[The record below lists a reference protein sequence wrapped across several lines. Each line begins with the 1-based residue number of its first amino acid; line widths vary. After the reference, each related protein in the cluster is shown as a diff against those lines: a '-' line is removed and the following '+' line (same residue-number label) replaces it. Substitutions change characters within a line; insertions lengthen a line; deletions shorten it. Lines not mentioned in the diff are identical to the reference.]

1 MRRWRC
7 SVWPPSGE
15 LDNAIVPGQ
24 VDVAFQYEQSFVG
37 DDRRTSPFFFG
48 PNGKWIND
56 DENFYEVHLRVL
68 F

>member
-1 MRRWRC
+1 M
-7 SVWPPSGE
+7 
-15 LDNAIVPGQ
+15 PGQ
-24 VDVAFQYEQSFVG
+24 VDVAFQYEHSFVG